1 MTDLKRF
8 TNSIENEELF
18 LNTIKYLSDVIDAK
32 DEYTIGH
39 SERVQ
44 RYALLIGKEMS
55 LSKKQMDV
63 LYLSSILHD
72 IGKVKIPISILKSKK
87 KLNKY
92 EFMEIKRHSVY
103 GAYLLGSFRY
113 VSGLQDAIKHHH
125 ERYDGKGYPDGLLGE
140 NIPLLSRIIAVC
152 DSFDAM
158 TSNRSYHK
166 EVRSEYLAIKEI
178 EKNAGTQFDKRVAT
192 TFIKLYKKG
201 SVHLEK
207 ALQLLKQQSVNSYEN
222 ALFFLKIAKQ
232 RMQGE
237 ENLRFID
244 YNIGKIYL
252 QQGNS
257 KAALKYI
264 KGYLPYAGNRASL
277 PEIYNEMSSAY
288 YYLNDYEKSLSFSAD
303 VIKDKKAFLFEKS
316 RATRHTAMIY
326 FKMGKSPAEVFFH
339 LNKFLEYYNKI
350 ESMIEKDKTRI
361 ATASF
366 SIIRY
371 NQLINYTK
379 EVKSDLS
386 KYYDAA
392 AFIYL
397 NMGNLE
403 RAIENYLKSI
413 DIKHF
418 YGDIYGSIRSQA
430 GIALVYIEQG
440 RFIDAEY
447 NLFEALSYARKL
459 NNKMGLWMVNN
470 NLGRLYM
477 TWKKLDL
484 SEKYYYKA
492 FKAGSSISNKSLL
505 TESAFFLT
513 RFVSS
518 SAKRRSIIKKYSSAT
533 GKDNRDSIMTYMIKT
548 KDKKSGEMTEEM
560 FEKSIRSLKEKHR
573 ILDHAKLFY
582 NYMKY
587 LKENNSARYASLI
600 QNIPSIIKPISD
612 SIVRRRLEKIY
623 DINSKI
629 GGNKRP

>member
-1 MTDLKRF
+1 MADLKRF

-44 RYALLIGKEMS
+44 RYALLIGKEMK
-55 LSKKQMDV
+55 LSTKQMDV

-72 IGKVKIPISILKSKK
+72 IGKVKVPIAILKSKK

-125 ERYDGKGYPDGLLGE
+125 ERYDGKGYPEGLLGE

-166 EVRSEYLAIKEI
+166 EVHSEYLAIREI
-178 EKNAGTQFDKRVAT
+178 ERNAGTQFDAKVAR
-192 TFIKLYKKG
+192 TFISLYKKG
-201 SVHLEK
+201 YVHLEK

-222 ALFFLKIAKQ
+222 GLFFLKMAKKK
-232 RMQGE
+232 MK
-237 ENLRFID
+237 NHKDLKFID
-244 YNIGKIYL
+244 YNIGRIYL
-252 QQGNS
+252 QQGNP
-257 KAALKYI
+257 KLAIKYLN
-264 KGYLPYAGNRASL
+264 GYLPYAGRNASMS
-277 PEIYNEMSSAY
+277 EINNEISSAY
-288 YYLNDYEKSLSFSAD
+288 YYLNEYQKSLEYSAK
-303 VIKDKKAFLFEKS
+303 VLKDKRATLFEKS

-326 FKMGKSPAEVFFH
+326 FKMGRNPAEVFSH
-339 LNKFLEYYNKI
+339 LNKSLDYFNRI
-350 ESMIEKDKTRI
+350 ESMIEKDKTRM
-361 ATASF
+361 ATSSF

-379 EVKSDLS
+379 EVKADLS

-403 RAIENYLKSI
+403 RAIENYLDSI

-440 RFIDAEY
+440 KFIDAEY
-447 NLFEALSYARKL
+447 NLFEALSYAQKL

-477 TWKKLDL
+477 TWKKQDL
-484 SEKYYYKA
+484 SEKYYYEA
-492 FKAGSSISNKSLL
+492 FKAGISISNKALL

-513 RFVSS
+513 RFVASP
-518 SAKRRSIIKKYSSAT
+518 AKKRSIVRKYSEAMGRDS
-533 GKDNRDSIMTYMIKT
+533 RDSIMKFMIKA
-548 KDKKSGEMTEEM
+548 KGKKGEAMTEDV
-560 FEKSIRSLKEKHR
+560 FEKSLRSLKEKHR
-573 ILDHAKLFY
+573 TLDHAKLFY

-587 LKENNSARYASLI
+587 LKENNPKKYSLLI
-600 QNIPSIIKPISD
+600 ADIPFIIKPISD

-623 DINSKI
+623 DINTKI
-629 GGNKRP
+629 GGYKRP